1 MLKADIVTRVDRCRL
16 ADFGISTVQEVVFS
30 VFEKRGLQY
39 RDLYSMLRDRCG
51 REHVSAELDDLLV

>member
-30 VFEKRGLQY
+30 VFE
-39 RDLYSMLRDRCG
+39 DLYSMLRDRCG